1 MANKNTRRFLTS
13 LAIRK
18 MKVRATKRYHFTF
31 TRLARIKV
39 NHTDKIIRTSLVAQK
54 VKHLPTMQGSIPGTG
69 RSHGEG
75 NDNPLQYSCLEN
87 PMDGGA
93 WWAPVHGVPKSQ
105 TQLRDF
111 IFTS

>member
-18 MKVRATKRYHFTF
+18 MQVRATKRYHFTF
-31 TRLARIKV
+31 IRLARIKV
-39 NHTDKIIRTSLVAQK
+39 SHTDKIIRTSLVAQK

-69 RSHGEG
+69 RSPGEG

-87 PMDGGA
+87 PMHGGA
-93 WWAPVHGVPKSQ
+93 W
-105 TQLRDF
+105 
-111 IFTS
+111 